1 MGRPVN
7 QPEEHPHPGVHLE
20 LDKGGPTL
28 EIFQYDYVET
38 STKAI
43 NSSGFSHIAF
53 AVEDVSAMIDRI
65 IAHGGS
71 LLGTIVKG
79 HVEGLGQINV
89 AYTKDPDGN
98 ILEIQ
103 KWG

>member
-53 AVEDVSAMIDRI
+53 AVEDVRTMNDRI
-65 IAHGGS
+65 RTHGGS
-71 LLGTIVKG
+71 LLGTIVEG
-79 HVEGLGQINV
+79 HVQGVGQINV
-89 AYTKDPDGN
+89 AYAKDPEGN
-98 ILEIQ
+98 ILEVQ
-103 KWG
+103 AWG